1 MTRVLIVA
9 ALLSC
14 LILSAAVLA
23 QEASSHKVKYV
34 PKRPDPAFQEMK
46 ERDRLAADERR
57 AETQKIRDAHAELA
71 KKREAEERELRFDF
85 TGVEKPTSPDV
96 FQSVFHF
103 EPVRQYLTGT
113 CWCFST
119 TSFLESELYRLTGKK
134 IKLSEMHTVYYEFLE
149 KARRYVA
156 ERGDSFFDEGSEGN
170 AVLMIWRKYGAVP
183 AADYKGELNPDG
195 RYDHSEMTEEMKD
208 YLAYVKEKNY
218 WDEATVI
225 ASLRAIMDRHMGSPP
240 ERIVYDSKELTP
252 KQFLDEVLG
261 LDLDQYVALMSTL
274 SQPFYEYG
282 EYEVPGNWWHS
293 AEYYNLP
300 LEEFY
305 EVIKYAI
312 RNGYSVRLN
321 GDVSEGAAVRQQD
334 DFGRPR
340 RPPGGIYRCRGSRLV
355 LDKGLGKLGAARA
368 IQGVLLLQGRLHK
381 AENADNHSAQRCS
394 QSGGRQVRI
403 GRDSAG
409 RALRRAAPGVT
420 PPAGAA
426 SPPHRWSADGRRSP
440 RRHRPSSCPPAHE
453 GLG

>member
-225 ASLRAIMDRHMGSPP
+225 ASLRAIMDRHMGSLP

-321 GDVSEGAAVRQQD
+321 GDVSEPGYNGLEDAAIIPEFDIPQD
-334 DFGRPR
+334 HIDQD
-340 RPPGGIYRCRGSRLV
+340 SRELRFDNKTTSDDHDVHLV
-355 LDKGLGKLGAARA
+355 GYTAVGDRDWFLIKDSAS
-368 IQGVLLLQGRLHK
+368 
-381 AENADNHSAQRCS
+381 SAQHGQFKGYYFYRDDYIKLKMLTIIVHKDAVKAVV
-394 QSGGRQVRI
+394 GRF
-403 GRDSAG
+403 
-409 RALRRAAPGVT
+409 
-420 PPAGAA
+420 
-426 SPPHRWSADGRRSP
+426 
-440 RRHRPSSCPPAHE
+440 E
-453 GLG
+453 